1 MASAERGRHVGA
13 FVWLVR
19 AVPRNADRCIAPRH
33 ARLTPPTI
41 SYYDTS
47 NRVEA
52 WRLHERRRPALN
64 AGIRGTVGWLQPE
77 APLPCRRETATR
89 DKSLL
94 SVP

>member
-13 FVWLVR
+13 SLWLVS
-19 AVPRNADRCIAPRH
+19 AFPTKVEQWIAPQH

-52 WRLHERRRPALN
+52 WRLHERRRPALD
-64 AGIRGTVGWLQPE
+64 AGISGTVEWLQPE
-77 APLPCRRETATR
+77 APLSVQTR
-89 DKSLL
+89 D
-94 SVP
+94 VPLEISRF